1 MPVCSASAAGDRGF
15 DPLRLGATWG
25 NPPDESDS
33 SQSRIGW
40 LVRQHSPSFII
51 RRQRRCR
58 GDRDRSSPF
67 VQLEGELY
75 NGRVAMLAVVGILT
89 VEALGRGPWWQAYN
103 SVSYR
108 VHVSI
113 TLEGNEMH
121 FYRGPVYC
129 TGGLH

>member
-1 MPVCSASAAGDRGF
+1 MLVLFCRLIRLVACAAGDRGF

-40 LVRQHSPSFII
+40 LVRHL
-51 RRQRRCR
+51 RQR
-58 GDRDRSSPF
+58 SSF
-67 VQLEGELY
+67 AAQVQALSALTMLDNVQLEGELY

-103 SVSYR
+103 TVSCKA
-108 VHVSI
+108 I
-113 TLEGNEMH
+113 
-121 FYRGPVYC
+121 RGTKAPWPC
-129 TGGLH
+129 